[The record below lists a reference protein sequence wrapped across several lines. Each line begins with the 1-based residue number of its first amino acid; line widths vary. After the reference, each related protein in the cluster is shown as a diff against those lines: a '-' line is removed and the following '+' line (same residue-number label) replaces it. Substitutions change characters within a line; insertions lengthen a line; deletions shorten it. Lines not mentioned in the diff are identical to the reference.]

1 MYEDSPFKQ
10 LVFPVV
16 ECLLFLLSIVTILN
30 LNGFMPAQIQMST
43 GQLNIF
49 NTFTW
54 KKGNAK
60 FVHYFYF

>member
-1 MYEDSPFKQ
+1 MYEDSPFKK

-49 NTFTW
+49 NTFT
-54 KKGNAK
+54 
-60 FVHYFYF
+60 